1 MWPCANVVVEDNIAR
16 KIAMHKR
23 IKIARTGRFTDMRGQ
38 DVTFDRDFLKSLA
51 ASYDPKTR
59 HCPLVKGHPRVED
72 PAYGWVDS
80 LECADDGLYALVS
93 QVDPAF
99 AQEVR
104 DGRYKYLS
112 PEIYTPAAPG
122 NPDEQKR
129 PYLKHI
135 GFLGAVQPAIDG
147 LGAVSLADRASEGM
161 LVGEL
166 VSLADAGALDGWVIS
181 GLGRALVRVAGVLRS
196 VVPTDKDPAALD
208 DLEQVGLGLVQ
219 DGAVQD
225 ERAWQESRAAQE
237 SEALSLAGA
246 ATGNSQPPTEKETG
260 TMEKDDIQEAR
271 AALEAERASFAQ
283 EQATFRK
290 ARQAVRIEAL
300 ERAGKIVPGQRDLV
314 VSLAAA
320 LPEGEEVV
328 SLAEGGVTRSQSAE
342 DAFFALLESLPAQVS
357 FAEAAPA
364 GPGSSLDLDSPE
376 GVISAAQARVKA
388 AADQGQ
394 TLSYEQA
401 VFEITEQKE
410 QGQ

>member
-1 MWPCANVVVEDNIAR
+1 
-16 KIAMHKR
+16 MHKR
-23 IKIARTGRFTDMRGQ
+23 IKIARTGRFTDMRGTE
-38 DVTFDRDFLKSLA
+38 VTFDRDFLKSLA
-51 ASYDPKTR
+51 ASYDPQVR

-80 LECADDGLYALVS
+80 LECDDDGLYALVS

-112 PEIYTPAAPG
+112 PEIYTAAAPG

-147 LGAVSLADRASEGM
+147 LGAVSLADRAADPASEGM

-166 VSLADAGALDGWVIS
+166 VSLADAGALEGWLIS
-181 GLGRALVRVAGVLRS
+181 GLGRALVRVAGLMRS
-196 VVPTDKDPAALD
+196 VVPTDRDTAALTE
-208 DLEQVGLGLVQ
+208 LEQVGLGLVE
-219 DGAVQD
+219 DGAAQG
-225 ERAWQESRAAQE
+225 ERDWQESKTAQE

-246 ATGNSQPPTEKETG
+246 RESTGNHTPTEKETG

-283 EQATFRK
+283 EQASFRK

-300 ERAGKIVPGQRDLV
+300 ERAGRIVPGQRDLV

-320 LPEGEEVV
+320 LAKPSVSVV
-328 SLAEGGVTRSQSAE
+328 RAAPTLTAADSLTSGAPPWAISIRSS
-342 DAFFALLESLPAQVS
+342 FFAASSIDTPISASLV
-357 FAEAAPA
+357 AEAASTLRRAVILTIWCAEIAPPA
-364 GPGSSLDLDSPE
+364 VWVRIFFGFIGPAP
-376 GVISAAQARVKA
+376 SA
-388 AADQGQ
+388 
-394 TLSYEQA
+394 L
-401 VFEITEQKE
+401 
-410 QGQ
+410 

>member
-1 MWPCANVVVEDNIAR
+1 MWACANVVVEDNIAR
-16 KIAMHKR
+16 KMTMHKR

-38 DVTFDRDFLKSLA
+38 TVTFDRDFLKSLA

-72 PAYGWVDS
+72 PAYGWVER
-80 LECADDGLYALVS
+80 LECDDDGLYAFVS

-112 PEIYTPAAPG
+112 PEIYTAAAPG

-166 VSLADAGALDGWVIS
+166 VSLADAGALDGWMIS
-181 GLGRALVRVAGVLRS
+181 GLGRALVRVAGLMRS
-196 VVPTDKDPAALD
+196 VVPTDRDTAPLTE
-208 DLEQVGLGLVQ
+208 LEQIGLGLVE
-219 DGAVQD
+219 DGAAQG
-225 ERAWQESRAAQE
+225 ERDWQESRAAQE
-237 SEALSLAGA
+237 SEALSLAGES
-246 ATGNSQPPTEKETG
+246 TRNHTPTEKETG

-320 LPEGEEVV
+320 LPAGEEVV

-376 GVISAAQARVKA
+376 GVVSAAQARVKA

-401 VFEITEQKE
+401 VFDLTEQKE

>member
-1 MWPCANVVVEDNIAR
+1 
-16 KIAMHKR
+16 MHKR
-23 IKIARTGRFTDMRGQ
+23 IKIARTGRFTDMRGTE
-38 DVTFDRDFLKSLA
+38 VTFDRDFLQSLA
-51 ASYDPKTR
+51 DSYDPKTR

-99 AQEVR
+99 EQEVR

-112 PEIYTPAAPG
+112 PEIYTAAAPG
-122 NPDEQKR
+122 NPDAQKR
-129 PYLKHI
+129 PYLKHV

-147 LGAVSLADRASEGM
+147 LGAVSLADRATDPDSEGM

-166 VSLADAGALDGWVIS
+166 VSLADAGALEGWMIS
-181 GLGRALVRVAGVLRS
+181 GLGRALVRVAGLMRS
-196 VVPTDKDPAALD
+196 VVPTDRDTAALTE
-208 DLEQVGLGLVQ
+208 LEQVGLGLVQ

-225 ERAWQESRAAQE
+225 ERAWQESQTAQE

-246 ATGNSQPPTEKETG
+246 RESTGNLESTGNSQTPTEKETG

-320 LPEGEEVV
+320 FAKPSVSVV
-328 SLAEGGVTRSQSAE
+328 RAAPTLTAADSLTSGAPPWAISIRSS
-342 DAFFALLESLPAQVS
+342 FFAASSIDTPISASLV
-357 FAEAAPA
+357 AEAASTLRRAVILTIWCAEIAPPA
-364 GPGSSLDLDSPE
+364 VWVRIFFGFIGPAP
-376 GVISAAQARVKA
+376 SA
-388 AADQGQ
+388 
-394 TLSYEQA
+394 L
-401 VFEITEQKE
+401 
-410 QGQ
+410 